1 MNFSSNLRSFF
12 QPVLGRW
19 EQFQQKHPVA
29 ARRLQRTARWTGIA
43 AAGSVF
49 LLVVFILSVYWG
61 AFGKIPTTTQLA
73 GIRNYNASEVLSEDG
88 KLLGKYFIENRIS
101 ANLDELPDHLQ
112 HALVATED
120 ERFYQHNGWDLR
132 ASLRVLFK
140 SILLRQS
147 NSGGGST
154 ISQQLA
160 KNLYPR
166 QSHGL
171 LSMPVNKVREVFVA
185 KRLEKVYSKAEIIN
199 LYFNTVPFGRNIFGV
214 KVASRRFFGKN
225 PEDLSVNEAATLVG
239 MLKATSYYNP
249 VRHPERA
256 KGRRNVVLQQMVS
269 AGYLSDSL
277 VAQISTDTI
286 LTSYFTENEN
296 DGLATYLREQIR
308 LEMDELLKD
317 AHKADGSAY
326 NFYTDGLRITT
337 TLNAELQQMAETAT
351 AEHMTALQERFD
363 EHWKDR
369 AAYGTADHLERFV
382 RQSER
387 YRLLR
392 QRGATQAEIDSSFQ
406 RPVRM
411 RLYDRRGGETERE
424 ISPLDSI
431 KYYVSLLNAGFV
443 ALEPDGK
450 VRAWVGG
457 VDYDYFK
464 FDHVRSRRQV
474 GSTFKPIVYAT
485 ALEQGRQPCEYLDNL
500 LTTYTQWDD
509 WKPENSNGEYGG
521 VYSMAGGLSKSI
533 NAVTVDLIMQ
543 TGVDSVQQTA
553 QALGVSRTEAVPAIA
568 LGAVEANLL
577 EMGAVYASFANGGQR
592 VEPYYIL
599 RIEDR
604 AGRTLFERQA
614 TEPERILK
622 ENTTRLIT
630 NMLQTV
636 VDSGTARRLRYLYQL
651 DHELAGKT
659 GTTQDQTDGW
669 FIGYNPKLITAAW
682 VGADQPSVRWRSL
695 RDGQGASTA
704 LPIVGLFWQKLKQD
718 PSTRNYANARFA
730 PLDSMLVA
738 ALDCPPYL
746 DSRVQFFDDGVPEGW
761 FFDDL
766 DGLYKR
772 IVPDSRNRTNTNPE
786 RRRREILKRQRDL
799 QRQREKEARKRE
811 RRKKRKNFFDKVFGD

>member
-1 MNFSSNLRSFF
+1 MKAQALF
-12 QPVLGRW
+12 QPLRTRW
-19 EQFQQKHPVA
+19 NGFRERHPVA
-29 ARRLQRTARWTGIA
+29 ARRIRRTAKWSGLA
-43 AAGSVF
+43 AASGM
-49 LLVVFILSVYWG
+49 LLLIVFILSVYWG
-61 AFGKIPTTTQLA
+61 GFGKLPTTTELA
-73 GIRNYNASEVLSEDG
+73 GIRNYNASEVLSEEG
-88 KLLGKYFIENRIS
+88 KVLGKYFIENRIS
-101 ANLDELPDHLQ
+101 AEMGELPDHLRN
-112 HALVATED
+112 ALVATED

-132 ASLRVLFK
+132 ATLRVLFK

-166 QSHGL
+166 QSHGIF
-171 LSMPVNKVREVFVA
+171 SMPVNKVREVFIA

-256 KGRRNVVLQQMVS
+256 QGRRNVVLRQMVH
-269 AGYLSDSL
+269 AGYLTDSL
-277 VAQISTDTI
+277 VAEISTDTI
-286 LTSYFTENEN
+286 ATSYFTENEN

-308 LEMDELLKD
+308 LEMDELLRD
-317 AHKADGSAY
+317 VRKADGSRY
-326 NFYTDGLRITT
+326 NFYTDGLLITT
-337 TLNAELQQMAETAT
+337 TLDAELQQMAEAAT
-351 AEHMTALQERFD
+351 AEHMTALQKRFD
-363 EHWKDR
+363 EHWQGR
-369 AAYGTADHLERFV
+369 AAYGSAEHLQRFV

-387 YRLLR
+387 YRVLK
-392 QRGATQAEIDSSFQ
+392 QRGATEAEIDSSFQ

-411 RLYDRRGGETERE
+411 RLYDRDGGETERE

-431 KYYVSLLNAGFV
+431 KYYVSMLNAGFV
-443 ALEPDGK
+443 AMEPDGK
-450 VRAWVGG
+450 IRAWVGG
-457 VDYDYFK
+457 IDYEYFK

-509 WKPENSNGEYGG
+509 WKPENSNGQYGG

-543 TGVDSVQQTA
+543 TGVDSVQQIA

-577 EMGAVYASFANGGQR
+577 EMGAVYASFANGGRR
-592 VEPYYIL
+592 VEPYYIQ

-604 AGRTLFERQA
+604 QGRVLVERN
-614 TEPERILK
+614 PEAPEQILE

-636 VDSGTARRLRYLYQL
+636 VDSGTARRLRYLYRL
-651 DHELAGKT
+651 DNDLAGKT
-659 GTTQDQTDGW
+659 GTTQDQADGW

-695 RDGQGASTA
+695 TEGQGASTA
-704 LPIVGLFWQKLKQD
+704 LPIAGLFWQKLKQHPD
-718 PSTRNYANARFA
+718 SRRYVDARFA

-746 DSRVQFFDDGVPEGW
+746 DSRLQYFDDGVPEGW

-772 IVPDSRNRTNTNPE
+772 IVPDRRTRTNTNPE

-799 QRQREKEARKRE
+799 ERRREKDARKRE
-811 RRKKRKNFFDKVFGD
+811 RQRKRKEFFEKVFGG